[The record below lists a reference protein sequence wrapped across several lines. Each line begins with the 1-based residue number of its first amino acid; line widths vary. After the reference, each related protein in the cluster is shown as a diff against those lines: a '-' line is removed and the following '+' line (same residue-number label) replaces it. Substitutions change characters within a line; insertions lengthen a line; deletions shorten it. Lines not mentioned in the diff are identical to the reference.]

1 MWEENLNLNLN
12 LKVQF
17 LRIRNT
23 KPRNVFFKAM
33 AFFGN
38 GFLHETHN
46 YRSPGPTSGPFAPN
60 WPVTSSPNQQAEP
73 LASPTRPSQA
83 QRTAVSSTATTP
95 QTHDRAPHQHHK
107 PHRIGKHPNAKQRR
121 LQACQLLQTTTVRDP
136 TCSPHST
143 FTPYLAIPPGS
154 TLPPSLPTAS
164 RFPMSFPGHNSKI
177 QEEDCWR
184 P

>member
-1 MWEENLNLNLN
+1 M
-12 LKVQF
+12 
-17 LRIRNT
+17 
-23 KPRNVFFKAM
+23 
-33 AFFGN
+33 G
-38 GFLHETHN
+38 
-46 YRSPGPTSGPFAPN
+46 SGRLGDEYKRGSLCLGGACWTVERRRLLVEN

-95 QTHDRAPHQHHK
+95 QTHDRAPHQHRK